1 MWLDRLKELKKEKGW
16 SYKQIS
22 EEAGLT
28 ERTVTRIYSGDTP
41 TPYADTLYRLASAF
55 GVSLDDILADGK
67 VVVGGKSLITLQE
80 EVDRLTAE
88 NAQIT
93 AENAILAAENAM
105 LKDKV
110 AVISTENDILRVK
123 LEHKEEIVRL
133 HDYYTSLIGGLTRE
147 KV

>member
-55 GVSLDDILADGK
+55 GVSLDDILADSN
-67 VVVGGKSLITLQE
+67 VVVGNKNLITLQD
-80 EVDRLTAE
+80 EVNKL
-88 NAQIT
+88 T

>member
-55 GVSLDDILADGK
+55 DVSLDDILADSK
-67 VVVGGKSLITLQE
+67 VVVGNKNLITLQD
-80 EVDRLTAE
+80 EVNKL
-88 NAQIT
+88 T